1 MTIYTPAN
9 PRKPYKNEKISTI
22 YKETEMKKV
31 AKIVD
36 AESELAEIV
45 DEVVVVSEVDTHKL
59 TQSFIGQTG
68 LEAVMKRVAIT
79 GDASLLNTITT
90 DKDEIADACALPTSL
105 GEVKALAKQADALEK
120 QLPPELL
127 KGRSVEEFL
136 AGDIEA
142 EIAAY
147 IEGLKTVTKEVPP
160 SE

>member
-1 MTIYTPAN
+1 MKIYTHAN
-9 PRKPYKNEKISTI
+9 PPKPYKNNLVSPVFV
-22 YKETEMKKV
+22 ETEMKKV
-31 AKIVD
+31 AKVVD
-36 AESELAEIV
+36 TAAGLAEIV
-45 DEVVVVSEVDTHKL
+45 DEIVVVSEVDTNKL

-90 DKDEIADACALPTSL
+90 DKDEIVDACVLPKSL
-105 GEVKALAKQADALEK
+105 GEVKALAKKADALEK

-147 IEGLKTVTKEVPP
+147 IEGQKIKITEVL
-160 SE
+160 SNE